1 MEFANPILGNPILLI
16 AIILFLAILPRALR
30 QREKTTLD
38 KTVERF
44 EKEELLAATVEEL
57 NKDNPQQENL
67 DSPKDRSLGYP
78 PTEITQGEG
87 EGGIPPFPEQT
98 EEEVPVKIIK
108 EGIPISHNEAEALSS
123 TPKKKVKLIKQ
134 ETSIAS
140 EIHKDSE
147 NKPSVSDSTLNEESE
162 GNWVEAEIPGLI
174 MEPLLEN
181 EEIKDIPTF
190 KAAPKAEYQS
200 EPENSPKPPQKEKPA
215 IKVKNLASKS
225 EEEEDSKSKKQASTK
240 KDSSEIKLEISESK
254 PIVLEIKAPIV
265 SHKNIAKKG
274 AGRKKAKVGSAKV
287 EKNQEIE
294 PTVAEVLS
302 QQEDMTSSSEKVK
315 AKPFLLDL
323 KYMIREELETADSV
337 SHEKFHSDMV
347 DAVIDRL
354 NSLQTNLENQLV
366 ARHNPV
372 NGNMRKNRV
381 QDSIPSSEGA
391 THDPSGKKEV
401 SLNELDS
408 FLFTATQRKTRE

>member
-1 MEFANPILGNPILLI
+1 MESANPILGNPILLL
-16 AIILFLAILPRALR
+16 AIVLFLAILPRALR
-30 QREKTTLD
+30 QREKTSLD
-38 KTVERF
+38 RTVERF

-67 DSPKDRSLGYP
+67 DSPKNRSLGYP
-78 PTEITQGEG
+78 TTEITQGEG
-87 EGGIPPFPEQT
+87 GIPHFPEQT
-98 EEEVPVKIIK
+98 EEVPVKIIK
-108 EGIPISHNEAEALSS
+108 EGIPISHNEAKALSS

-134 ETSIAS
+134 ETSIAP

-147 NKPSVSDSTLNEESE
+147 NKPSVSDSTINEENE

-200 EPENSPKPPQKEKPA
+200 EPENSPKPPQKEKPG
-215 IKVKNLASKS
+215 ITVKNITPKS
-225 EEEEDSKSKKQASTK
+225 EEEEDSKSRKQVSTK
-240 KDSSEIKLEISESK
+240 KDSSEIKLEILESK
-254 PIVLEIKAPIV
+254 PKVVEIKAPIV

-274 AGRKKAKVGSAKV
+274 ARRKKAKVGSAKV

-302 QQEDMTSSSEKVK
+302 QQEDMTSSSEVVK

-323 KYMIREELETADSV
+323 KYMIRDELETADSV
-337 SHEKFHSDMV
+337 SHENFHSDMV

-366 ARHNPV
+366 AGHNPV

-381 QDSIPSSEGA
+381 QDSLPSSEGA
-391 THDPSGKKEV
+391 THDPSSKKEV

-408 FLFTATQRKTRE
+408 FLFTATQRKSRE

>member
-16 AIILFLAILPRALR
+16 AIVLFLAVLPRALR
-30 QREKTTLD
+30 QRKKTTLD

-78 PTEITQGEG
+78 TTKITQGEG
-87 EGGIPPFPEQT
+87 DGGIPPFPEQT
-98 EEEVPVKIIK
+98 EEVPVKIIK

-123 TPKKKVKLIKQ
+123 TSKKKVKLIKQ

-147 NKPSVSDSTLNEESE
+147 NKPSVSDSTLSEESE

-174 MEPLLEN
+174 MEPLLQN

-200 EPENSPKPPQKEKPA
+200 EPENSPNPPQKDKSA
-215 IKVKNLASKS
+215 IKVKNLSSQS
-225 EEEEDSKSKKQASTK
+225 EEKEDSKLKKQASTK
-240 KDSSEIKLEISESK
+240 KDSSEIKLEISKSK

-274 AGRKKAKVGSAKV
+274 AGRKKGNARSAKV
-287 EKNQEIE
+287 EKNQETE

-337 SHEKFHSDMV
+337 SHEKFHSNMV

-381 QDSIPSSEGA
+381 QDSLPSSEEA
-391 THDPSGKKEV
+391 THDPSDKKEV

-408 FLFTATQRKTRE
+408 FLFTATQRKSRE